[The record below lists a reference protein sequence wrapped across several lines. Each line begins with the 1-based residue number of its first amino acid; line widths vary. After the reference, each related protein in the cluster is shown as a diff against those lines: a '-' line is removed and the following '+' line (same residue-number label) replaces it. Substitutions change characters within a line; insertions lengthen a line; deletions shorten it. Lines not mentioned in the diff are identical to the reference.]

1 MRQLVQRSRRDATRV
16 IYDILMQSANGVS
29 RTHLI
34 FRTNINHKLAKKY
47 CVFLLKKHLLKLEAD
62 SDGTRYLL
70 TERGERLLVL
80 LREVEKE
87 LSEFYNG
94 SFFDTAVLAAVGFSA
109 SFLLQNRPRGY
120 CCARGRTRTIHFRQ

>member
-87 LSEFYNG
+87 LSEFYAMSLSTELVAQCRSARSRHDFG
-94 SFFDTAVLAAVGFSA
+94 SE
-109 SFLLQNRPRGY
+109 
-120 CCARGRTRTIHFRQ
+120 RGRVPIEIQRAF